1 MPLALSA
8 RTPRVPED
16 QLALF
21 NKDTT
26 FYDLLEAQA
35 ETAHR
40 AAETFLKLTTD
51 WEHLADYVEE
61 LDGIESEGDNLCHQL
76 TNKVDAT
83 FVTPLDKEDLH
94 ALVGG
99 LDDITDFIE
108 AATARLAI
116 YQITQPRDDLHGL
129 IRILVNITAATCK
142 AVGHL
147 RNIKERAKLQ
157 HTLIRIHELE
167 NMADQGFRKALGD
180 LFNAPDAEPINV
192 IKWKEIYDRIERAM
206 DGCEEV
212 ANLVESVVVKYA

>member
-1 MPLALSA
+1 
-8 RTPRVPED
+8 
-16 QLALF
+16 LALF
-21 NKDTT
+21 NKDAS

-35 ETAHR
+35 DTAHK

-51 WEHLADYVEE
+51 WEHLDDYVEM
-61 LDGIESEGDNLCHQL
+61 LDALESEGDNLCHQL
-76 TNKVDAT
+76 TNRVDAT

-94 ALVGG
+94 ALIGG
-99 LDDITDFIE
+99 LDDITDFID

-116 YQITQPRDDLHGL
+116 YQLTEPRPDINAL
-129 IRILVNITAATCK
+129 IRILVNITAATRK
-142 AVGHL
+142 AVGYL
-147 RNIKERAKLQ
+147 RNLKERTQLQ

-167 NMADQGFRKALGD
+167 NQADQGFRKALGD